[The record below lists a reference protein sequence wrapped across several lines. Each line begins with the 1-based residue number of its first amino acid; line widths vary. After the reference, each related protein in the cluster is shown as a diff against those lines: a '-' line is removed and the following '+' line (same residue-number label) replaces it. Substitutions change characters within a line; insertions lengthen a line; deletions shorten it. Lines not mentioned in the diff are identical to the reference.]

1 MINCILTGVGGQGTI
16 LASKLIANT
25 VMELGYQART
35 AETIGMAQRGGSV
48 ISHVRIGEEIYSPM
62 IPANTADLII
72 GFEPGETVR
81 ALPYLKKGG
90 MVIVSSKAIKPV
102 TSSLSG
108 SDYNGSDMLA
118 YLKDKADRLEIV
130 DTDRICNICGSS
142 KVINVALL
150 GVAAKSGVLGISLE
164 DIEST
169 IRKTMPEK
177 YIKLN
182 LMALIEGAKSA
193 ETNAGTST
201 GTSGQV

>member
-16 LASKLIANT
+16 LASKLIANAA
-25 VMELGYQART
+25 MELGYQART

-62 IPANTADLII
+62 IPVHTADLII

-118 YLKDKADRLEIV
+118 YLKDKVDRLEIV

-142 KVINVALL
+142 KIINVALL

-182 LMALIEGAKSA
+182 LMALIEGAKST
-193 ETNAGTST
+193 ETSCP
-201 GTSGQV
+201 V